1 MKSENS
7 TCLTSI
13 VLLLASAV
21 PLVAWAASPRAHP
34 FLGALGV
41 VLYLAGGVFGI
52 YGAYLA
58 TEPGETIPEMTKAVP
73 TALAMKKAA
82 GS

>member
-21 PLVAWAASPRAHP
+21 PLAVWAASPKAHP

-41 VLYLAGGVFGI
+41 VLFVVGGVFGI

-58 TEPGETIPEMTKAVP
+58 TEPGATAAEMTKTVP
-73 TALAMKKAA
+73 AALAMKKAA